1 MPRLRDA
8 LCLRLH
14 LGDYGVTTV
23 AWSGTQVG
31 IGRLRWLSLAW
42 GGTVTL
48 WTGHVEDDGGVLA
61 IFFFGDG
68 GEGAEEL
75 VGDVGEDGGAAG
87 GDFVLGEEEEQAGE
101 EIVDLGGGGEIV
113 EVDGEGG
120 RDFGGVELRWSGN
133 LGVLG
138 AERLGAEADEAAT
151 HAVGE
156 AIVAAIGVMHRAG
169 FSELRSHWWFP
180 FR

>member
-23 AWSGTQVG
+23 AWAGTRVG
-31 IGRLRWLSLAW
+31 IGRLRWLSLGW

-87 GDFVLGEEEEQAGE
+87 GDFVLGEEEEQARE
-101 EIVDLGGGGEIV
+101 EVVDLGGGGEVV
-113 EVDGEGG
+113 EVGGESGG
-120 RDFGGVELRWSGN
+120 DFGGF
-133 LGVLG
+133 
-138 AERLGAEADEAAT
+138 RLILWQA
-151 HAVGE
+151 AVGRAE
-156 AIVAAIGVMHRAG
+156 MGIRGRGRETAAPAVGIEKDA
-169 FSELRSHWWFP
+169 
-180 FR
+180 

>member
-1 MPRLRDA
+1 MLRLRDA

-87 GDFVLGEEEEQAGE
+87 GNFVLREEEEQAGE
-101 EIVDLGGGGEIV
+101 EVVDLGGGGEVV
-113 EVDGEGG
+113 EVGGEGG
-120 RDFGGVELRWSGN
+120 GEFCRVELISWERSVSG
-133 LGVLG
+133 
-138 AERLGAEADEAAT
+138 A
-151 HAVGE
+151 
-156 AIVAAIGVMHRAG
+156 
-169 FSELRSHWWFP
+169 
-180 FR
+180 